1 MSDDNPILNSL
12 YPFAT
17 PKSEADESAQTSTES
32 EKVCFNVPDATLLTS
47 IEEKAKE
54 SIEVKQDYFEK
65 NKEALLEASKM
76 IAECYIN
83 KGKML
88 TMGNGGSNCDAS
100 HLAVEF
106 LHPVTAGRSALPAIN
121 LGADSTMVT
130 AASNDL
136 GYENAFVRQLIAH
149 SREGDV
155 LVGFSTSGSSDNL
168 MSAFR
173 KAKDLGLNTIAFSG
187 MDGGDMVKSR
197 FVDVNLNVPSFSIH
211 RIQESHLTTYHILW
225 DLVHSL
231 LADNRQGQVK

>member
-1 MSDDNPILNSL
+1 MSNDNSILNSL
-12 YPFAT
+12 YPFTAE
-17 PKSEADESAQTSTES
+17 KSEAPAEENGASVKTQ
-32 EKVCFNVPDATLLTS
+32 FNVDDSVLLTS
-47 IEEKAKE
+47 IEEKANE
-54 SIEVKQDYFEK
+54 SIEVKKRYFDD
-65 NKEALLEASKM
+65 NRQALLDASKT
-76 IAECYIN
+76 IAEMYIN
-83 KGKML
+83 KGKLL

-136 GYENAFVRQLIAH
+136 GYENVFVRQLIAH
-149 SREGDV
+149 SNEGDV

-168 MSAFR
+168 MNAFR
-173 KAKDLGLNTIAFSG
+173 KAKELGLHTIAFSG
-187 MDGGDMVKSR
+187 MNGGDMVKSR
-197 FVDVNLNVPSFSIH
+197 FVDINLNVPSFSIH

-231 LADNRQGQVK
+231 LADYRQGQVK